1 MALFQKKPQV
11 SNSAPLYTVGL
22 NKSLL
27 IVGLGNIGKEY
38 ELTRHNI
45 GFLCADHLVNTLDLP
60 DFIQKKNHSCYESS
74 GKTGDKRII
83 VIKPTTYMNLS
94 GQAVRETMNFY
105 KITTEDVLVLH
116 DDLDITFGEI
126 RTKTGGGS
134 AGHNGIKSL
143 IKEIGQDFKRIR
155 VGIKNPE
162 LEKLDSADFVLQ
174 KFLKEE
180 QEKLNYMQKEVTAL
194 VTESIYD
201 GKIENETRKFI

>member
-38 ELTRHNI
+38 EFTRHNA
-45 GFLCADHLVNTLDLP
+45 GFLCANHIVKTLDLP
-60 DFIQKKNHSCYESS
+60 DFIQKKNHNCYESS
-74 GKTGDKRII
+74 GKAGDKRII
-83 VIKPTTYMNLS
+83 IIKPTTFMNLS

-105 KITTEDVLVLH
+105 KITLEDIIVLH
-116 DDLDITFGEI
+116 DELDLDFGEI

-143 IKEIGQDFKRIR
+143 IQEIGNDFKRVRIGIR
-155 VGIKNPE
+155 NE
-162 LEKLDSADFVLQ
+162 SLAKLDSADFVLQ
-174 KFLKEE
+174 KFNKEE
-180 QEKLNYMQKEVTAL
+180 QEKLDDLQKEVTAL
-194 VTESIYD
+194 VTETIYG